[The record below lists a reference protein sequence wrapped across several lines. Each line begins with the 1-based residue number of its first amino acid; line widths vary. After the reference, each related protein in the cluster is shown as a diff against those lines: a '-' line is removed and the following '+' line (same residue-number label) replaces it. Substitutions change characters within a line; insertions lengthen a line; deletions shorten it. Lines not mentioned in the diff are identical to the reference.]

1 MFKKN
6 KILSNSEILAG
17 QLRTAREQ
25 KKLKLK
31 YVSEKLNINYR
42 HLKTMEK
49 GDFEKLP
56 PGTYGKSF
64 IKEYS
69 NFLDLDSDNSI
80 KIFNKIINKNQPN
93 ENQNLKRGEK
103 NELFSK
109 QVVKSYNFINIP
121 KIAKGIIITMVV
133 LICFVYLGIYLKNII
148 SPPDIQIIEPIEN
161 LVTDKNF
168 VNIIGLTEPE
178 AEITI
183 NGENIFNDS
192 KGVFTK
198 RINLKN
204 GINTITITAKKK
216 YSRENTIKRQI
227 LVNNNFSE

>member
-6 KILSNSEILAG
+6 KILSNNEILAE
-17 QLRTAREQ
+17 QLRTARAE

-31 YVSEKLNINYR
+31 YISEKLNINHRY
-42 HLKTMEK
+42 LKAMEN

-69 NFLDLDSDNSI
+69 TFLGLESDNLI
-80 KIFNKIINKNQPN
+80 KIFNKITDENQPTGS
-93 ENQNLKRGEK
+93 QNFKK
-103 NELFSK
+103 NEFFSK
-109 QVVKSYNFINIP
+109 QIIKSYNFLNVP
-121 KIAKGIIITMVV
+121 KIAKSIIIIAVV

-148 SPPDIQIIEPIEN
+148 SPPEIQIIEPMEN

-168 VNIIGLTEPE
+168 INIIGSTEPE

-183 NGENIFNDS
+183 NGEIIFNNS
-192 KGVFTK
+192 EGIFTK

-204 GINTITITAKKK
+204 GINTITVTAKKK
-216 YSRENTIKRQI
+216 YSRETVIKRQI